1 MIPFAKN
8 KREYRVKLQ
17 KVKAYKLEGN
27 RYQYK
32 YLLTVP
38 ETTISELG
46 WQEGTE
52 LNDSIE
58 SGHLRIDLAPSQ
70 SRKPKRRV
78 ITTKMTYGEFREK
91 VKETLQY
98 QDNGLSWSQIRAKLK
113 LDQVVPNNKWVRQL
127 EKDIGLMRIKQ
138 KDNQI
143 IWRVQHV

>member
-1 MIPFAKN
+1 M
-8 KREYRVKLQ
+8 VSMKLQ
-17 KVKAYKLEGN
+17 KVKAYKLDGN

-58 SGHLRIDLAPSQ
+58 DGHLRIDLAPSQ
-70 SRKPKRRV
+70 SPKPKRRV
-78 ITTKMTYGEFREK
+78 ISTKMSYEEFREK
-91 VKETLQY
+91 VKQTLQY
-98 QDNGLSWSQIRAKLK
+98 QDKGLTWSQIRAKLK
-113 LDQVVPNNKWVRQL
+113 LDQVVPNNKWVSKM
-127 EKDIGLMRIKQ
+127 EKDIGLQRIKE
-138 KDNQI
+138 KDNKI